1 MATGKPG
8 ADSASIVTTQQQG
21 QNLIQLSTQLF
32 NQPPVFWGRYFTSS
46 STSGVEYCHR
56 KENDILRRNGIRV
69 CPVARQT
76 KHVNGSRDQGAAD
89 ARANAEDLVNTFGA
103 AYLAA
108 QGGSFYL
115 FLDVE
120 SAPSLSLDYY
130 LGWAITISTHSADL
144 TSGAVRILPCVYAT
158 QSDTTTWQAIAAA
171 AAQGVACHGAWVA
184 RWRNDGAFD
193 LQPWNDDKIT
203 PMVTLPCKVLIWQYA
218 SDCHGAGGFDCDQT
232 NPSLDLRTELLDRLI
247 LPPAG
252 PM

>member
-46 STSGVEYCHR
+46 STTGVEYSHR

-103 AYLAA
+103 AYLACSGWIVLSVPRCRKRPQPLARLLPRLGDNHLDPQRRSHVRGRAHSSLRLCHAKRHDDLASHRRRRRARRRLSWRLGRALA
-108 QGGSFYL
+108 QRRRVRS
-115 FLDVE
+115 
-120 SAPSLSLDYY
+120 SAL
-130 LGWAITISTHSADL
+130 
-144 TSGAVRILPCVYAT
+144 
-158 QSDTTTWQAIAAA
+158 
-171 AAQGVACHGAWVA
+171 
-184 RWRNDGAFD
+184 
-193 LQPWNDDKIT
+193 
-203 PMVTLPCKVLIWQYA
+203 
-218 SDCHGAGGFDCDQT
+218 
-232 NPSLDLRTELLDRLI
+232 E
-247 LPPAG
+247 
-252 PM
+252 